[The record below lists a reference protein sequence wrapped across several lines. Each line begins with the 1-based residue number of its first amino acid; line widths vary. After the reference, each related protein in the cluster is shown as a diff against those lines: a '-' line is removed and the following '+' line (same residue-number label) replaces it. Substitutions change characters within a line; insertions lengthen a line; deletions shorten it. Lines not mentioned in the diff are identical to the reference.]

1 MLKKP
6 SYTLSEA
13 TRKLEYYCAYQDR
26 CHQEV
31 LLKLRHM
38 NMIPEAIDHIM
49 GHLIQLDYLNEERFA
64 RNYARGKFNH
74 KHWGRIRI
82 TQELKN
88 RNISPIN
95 IKIALKE
102 LDDFAYLSSLE
113 SLAKKKL
120 AQLKGKEKQVQK
132 RKLTDYLLYRGW
144 ESSLVYEHVLRLI
157 PDK

>member
-13 TRKLEYYCAYQDR
+13 TKKLEYFCAYQDR

-31 LLKLRHM
+31 LLKLRQM
-38 NMIPEAIDHIM
+38 QMIPEAIDQIM
-49 GHLIQLDYLNEERFA
+49 GHLIQRDYLNEERFA

-82 TQELKN
+82 TQELKK

-102 LDDFAYLSSLE
+102 LDDSTYLSSLE
-113 SLAKKKL
+113 TLAKKKL
-120 AQLKGKEKQVQK
+120 DQLKGKEKEVQK
-132 RKLTDYLLYRGW
+132 KKLADYLLYRGW
-144 ESSLVYEHVLRLI
+144 ESSLVYEQVFTLI
-157 PDK
+157 PN